1 MNIAIVDQPK
11 AMSIPEMLRRYSA
24 LVEQMSAMPG
34 DLEDSPEG
42 SALWNESQHI
52 NAQLALTPA
61 LTVQDLRAKVEWLKI
76 PSNFNDG
83 DFAKD
88 SDNNRVLLSLFDDIE
103 ALETDQGIDKEQQA
117 KNEFFNMSISDLA
130 AAIRVWS
137 RLYDQIEFEFSSHDI
152 NSPIGSHV
160 EDGAHYIGTKC
171 DQITEELI
179 ARCPGSE
186 KDRNA
191 KAWALLHRSNH
202 IGVFDDVTRAAVAD
216 LELAGSQAE
225 VAAQ

>member
-1 MNIAIVDQPK
+1 MNIAIVDFPK
-11 AMSIPEMLRRYSA
+11 AKSIPGMVNRYAA
-24 LVEQMSAMPG
+24 LVDQINAMTG
-34 DLEDSPEG
+34 DLEDSPQDL
-42 SALWNESQHI
+42 ALWNESQHI

-103 ALETDQGIDKEQQA
+103 ALETDQVIDKEQQA
-117 KNEFFNMSISDLA
+117 KNEFINMSISDLA

-171 DQITEELI
+171 DLAAQELI
-179 ARCPGSE
+179 ARCPGSVD
-186 KDRNA
+186 DRNK
-191 KAWALLHRSNH
+191 KAWALLHRSVH
-202 IGVFDDVTRAAVAD
+202 IGVFDDTARAAISD
-216 LELAGSQAE
+216 LELSESRLE
-225 VAAQ
+225 VTDQ